1 MRKALLFTVQESVK
15 ELKLLQKKHPGKY
28 KPLEM
33 LLLVVRHGPLS
44 KDKLAALLSVSTS
57 SVQHW
62 RTTYINE
69 GGIAALLKE
78 NRGGNKPAAITATA
92 EQALSKRLHD
102 PKGGFRSYTE
112 LQQWLQDEFGI
123 VMNYHAVNKYVKR
136 NYGARLKVSRK
147 SHVAQSPAD
156 QVVFKKH

>member
-1 MRKALLFTVQESVK
+1 MRKPLLFTVKENVK

-33 LLLVVRHGPLS
+33 LLLVLQHGAVS
-44 KDKLAALLSVSTS
+44 KDKLTALLRVSS
-57 SVQHW
+57 KSVQNW
-62 RTTYINE
+62 RAGYIS

-78 NRGGNKPAAITATA
+78 NRGGKKPAAITATA

-102 PKGGFRSYTE
+102 PKGGFRSFIE

-136 NYGARLKVSRK
+136 NYGASLKVSRK
-147 SHVAQSPAD
+147 SHVAQSPAE